1 LTIFG
6 PVSYIASTTTRE
18 SASYE
23 RQSIAKRLQYRRR
36 LHYLADNASSHHDIH
51 LRLYFHLDPHR
62 QATTGILDI
71 Q

>member
-1 LTIFG
+1 
-6 PVSYIASTTTRE
+6 VSYIASTTNRE

-36 LHYLADNASSHHDIH
+36 LHYLADNANSHHDIH
-51 LRLYFHLDPHR
+51 LRLYFHLHLHH
-62 QATTGILDI
+62 QAITGILNI

>member
-6 PVSYIASTTTRE
+6 PVSYIASTTKRE

-23 RQSIAKRLQYRRR
+23 RQSIAKRLQHRRQ
-36 LHYLADNASSHHDIH
+36 LHDLADNASSHHDIH
-51 LRLYFHLDPHR
+51 LRPNFHFHLHR
-62 QATTGILDI
+62 QANTGILNT